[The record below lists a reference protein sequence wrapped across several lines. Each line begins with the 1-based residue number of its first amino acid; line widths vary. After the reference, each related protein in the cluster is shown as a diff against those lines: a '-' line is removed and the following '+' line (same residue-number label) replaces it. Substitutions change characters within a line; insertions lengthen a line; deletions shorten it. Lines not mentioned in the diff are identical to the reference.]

1 MRFYLIVQVL
11 FFFVLCLD
19 VSLSPA
25 LGEKRKEIADRIN
38 RVEALLHSLKSK
50 SNITTTR
57 QHEGKRHLEFDTKGE
72 LSRDLPEFRS
82 ASTLPENRLQELSNR
97 IDRADSFLKAIM
109 AKNSLGEGNEY
120 LAVETD
126 EFSDQTHSPPVFP
139 LLTDQNVN
147 EADSNEQMK
156 TEGNIE
162 KTEEQV
168 PQMFFVSRSTST
180 PHQLNFQFSYLSPFN
195 STFKTVN
202 GEGVPLEYESGWQGE
217 IQYLYRFPSFFLGSS
232 IFWSEQGHKRIGP
245 LQYSDYLD
253 ASGQTRSFGGALL
266 TGVSLGIGQ
275 RFSIESILS
284 LGLARR
290 LDDFQLQR
298 FYFSE
303 AGTVFLYSLGLGAK
317 FQVTDKFCLGLW
329 GKFQNMNAL
338 YRNTSS
344 QTFLFG
350 TSVGMRF

>member
-1 MRFYLIVQVL
+1 MRFCLIVRVL
-11 FFFVLCLD
+11 FSFVLCLE
-19 VSLSPA
+19 VSLTPA
-25 LGEKRKEIADRIN
+25 LGQKTKEIADRIN

-50 SNITTTR
+50 SNITTLR
-57 QHEGKRHLEFDTKGE
+57 KHEEKGHKEYVTKGE
-72 LSRDLPEFRS
+72 HPRDLSRHNS
-82 ASTLPENRLQELSNR
+82 ATTQSGNRLQELSKR
-97 IDRADSFLKAIM
+97 VDRADSFLKAM
-109 AKNSLGEGNEY
+109 VARNSSGKPKEY
-120 LAVETD
+120 LEVEAD
-126 EFSDQTHSPPVFP
+126 ELSGQAYSSPVVP
-139 LLTDQNVN
+139 LVADQNIN
-147 EADSNEQMK
+147 EADANKQMK
-156 TEGNIE
+156 SRGDVENTD
-162 KTEEQV
+162 EQAA
-168 PQMFFVSRSTST
+168 QMFSFSRSTST
-180 PHQLNFQFSYLSPFN
+180 PHQLNVQFAYLTPFS
-195 STFKTVN
+195 STFKTLK
-202 GEGVPLEYESGWQGE
+202 GEGVPLEYKSGWQGE

-350 TSVGMRF
+350 TSVGVRF